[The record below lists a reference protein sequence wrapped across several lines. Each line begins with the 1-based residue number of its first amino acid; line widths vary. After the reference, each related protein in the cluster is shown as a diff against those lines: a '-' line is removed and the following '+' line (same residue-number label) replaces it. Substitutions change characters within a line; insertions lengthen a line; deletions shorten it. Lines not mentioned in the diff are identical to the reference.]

1 MSDPNPPV
9 SPVLNSR
16 YRGIGGVYTMVGDE
30 VFPADEQGNPLP
42 HTRDEN
48 GAPLPPPEPPAPT
61 EAPDP
66 QE

>member
-1 MSDPNPPV
+1 MSDPNPPA

-16 YRGIGGVYTMVGDE
+16 YRGIGGVYTVVDGE

-42 HTRDEN
+42 HTRNED
-48 GAPLPPPEPPAPT
+48 GSPVSPPAPPADPA
-61 EAPDP
+61 EP